1 MTKRTTAIIIEVLP
15 IVSVISALAL
25 LMRETDSLF
34 LRTATA
40 VVFLLASLGFVAF
53 FAGRKLA
60 KGDRIVRILGV
71 FDWLATA
78 CIIGIYVL
86 GIIVIAIW

>member
-25 LMRETDSLF
+25 LMRETDSIF

-40 VVFLLASLGFVAF
+40 VVFLLAFLGFAAF

-86 GIIVIAIW
+86 GILVIAIW